1 MQTWRQVLVVSVLVL
16 AAGCSRSAGPD
27 SSSAASAARTEAG
40 AAPASAAS
48 AGTPAV
54 SALDAGPR
62 AGDSPANEALAEQGE
77 RLFKDKGCS
86 ACHTFGRKLTGPDL
100 AGVSRRRTARWIESQ
115 ILDPSRMTKEDPISH
130 QLLGQFMLQMP
141 NQGLTPDQA
150 RAVVEYFKH
159 RDHETDSN

>member
-1 MQTWRQVLVVSVLVL
+1 MEGLPGR
-16 AAGCSRSAGPD
+16 
-27 SSSAASAARTEAG
+27 
-40 AAPASAAS
+40 
-48 AGTPAV
+48 
-54 SALDAGPR
+54 
-62 AGDSPANEALAEQGE
+62 
-77 RLFKDKGCS
+77 
-86 ACHTFGRKLTGPDL
+86 RKLTGPDL

-159 RDHETDSN
+159 RDHESDSK